1 MIVETRERE
10 RERELKCELKAGL
23 WSMTSDDPYCLSP
36 TFSNVYFGTCNN
48 SKEHCDLNI
57 KK

>member
-1 MIVETRERE
+1 MIVKTRE